1 MRTCRKT
8 KCKVQLLL
16 QPILKD
22 INNPVNQSKL
32 EEDDVR
38 EARENLCK
46 RVTIVL
52 GNDEMVRIYKPIA
65 NLQNK
70 FDFRPPK
77 ETPLKLSYLKA
88 FPITLQI
95 SIT

>member
-1 MRTCRKT
+1 MWTCRKT

-16 QPILKD
+16 QPVIKD

-52 GNDEMVRIYKPIA
+52 GNDEMVRSLICKTNSTFDRQRKP
-65 NLQNK
+65 
-70 FDFRPPK
+70 R
-77 ETPLKLSYLKA
+77 LSWA
-88 FPITLQI
+88 T
-95 SIT
+95 